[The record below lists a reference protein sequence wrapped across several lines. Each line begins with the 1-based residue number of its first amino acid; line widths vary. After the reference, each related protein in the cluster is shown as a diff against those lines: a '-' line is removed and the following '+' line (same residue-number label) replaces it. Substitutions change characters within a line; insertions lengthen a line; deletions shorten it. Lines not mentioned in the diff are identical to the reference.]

1 MRKIFGVVLWSSV
14 AIAAL
19 FVIVTAI
26 GLVLPQDH
34 VVSRT
39 LTLQQHSPPEVYAVI
54 TDFASG
60 PKWRPGLKKVEKTVS
75 RMGLDTWKETYS
87 SGDSLSL
94 RTTGFSMPNY
104 LVREVADRNGPFS
117 GRWEYSIQR
126 SENGGCTVKITEYG
140 TVSNPFFRFM
150 SKYVLGQASEID
162 KFLNALAKHLGEPAS
177 IS

>member
-1 MRKIFGVVLWSSV
+1 MRKIVGSMLWLAV
-14 AIAAL
+14 AVAAL

-26 GLVLPQDH
+26 GLALPKDH

-39 LTLQQHSPPEVYAVI
+39 LTLPRHSPPEIYAVI
-54 TDFASG
+54 TDFPSG
-60 PKWRPGLKKVEKTVS
+60 PKWRPGLVKVEKTAS
-75 RMGLDTWKETYS
+75 RLGLDTWKETYS

-94 RTTGFSMPNY
+94 RTTSFSTPNY

-126 SENGGCTVKITEYG
+126 TENGGSTVKITEYG

-150 SKYVLGQASEID
+150 SKYVLGQTSEID
-162 KFLNALAKHLGEPAS
+162 KFLSALAKRLEEPAS